1 MQHVDNGVLTTR
13 AKSATGIAVFHP
25 IIPSHKLPL
34 LALSQ
39 ALSKREQLSRVER
52 WAQSGPENAQVSGEL
67 KGFWSEVKKRL
78 AEAHKTLM
86 VLALHKV
93 RCCFTCMVPCFQSAL
108 HAHSMPWNLGCGF
121 KHDLSDLLVWQQKS
135 AHQVTTADARPQFNL
150 FCSTTLCV
158 GCSATFVTLLT

>member
-1 MQHVDNGVLTTR
+1 M
-13 AKSATGIAVFHP
+13 TGIAVFHP

-52 WAQSGPENAQVSGEL
+52 WAQSGPEDAQVSGEL

-93 RCCFTCMVPCFQSAL
+93 RSCFTCMVLL
-108 HAHSMPWNLGCGF
+108 HPTFSL
-121 KHDLSDLLVWQQKS
+121 LSI
-135 AHQVTTADARPQFNL
+135 H
-150 FCSTTLCV
+150 TLCLTIWGV
-158 GCSATFVTLLT
+158 DPDVMYQTSWFGSKRLHIKLLWQTHGHSSICSASPHYASAAVVLCFV